1 MLSTFHTIISLPF
14 GLALYNP
21 FLIFVCAFVAHLF
34 SDTLLHWNIYPHHYK
49 KYPFG
54 LVALDVLGGIA
65 ISYALL
71 GNYVLSISI
80 LAAIAG
86 GNAPDV
92 LHAFWSFLQEPTRK
106 KAPAWIRHAF
116 AFHEKIQR
124 ETESPSLGLISQI
137 IVGGIAAILVL
148 LWK

>member
-21 FLIFVCAFVAHLF
+21 FLIFACAFVAHLF

-65 ISYALL
+65 VSYALL
-71 GNYVLSISI
+71 GNYVLSVSI

-106 KAPAWIRHAF
+106 QAPTWVRKAF
-116 AFHEKIQR
+116 AFHERIQR
-124 ETESPSLGLISQI
+124 ETESAPLGLISQI
-137 IVGGIAAILVL
+137 IVGGLAAILVL